1 MVSAAQYQEGEDVTR
16 SVYTIQRK
24 IEMMDKTTAVDAN
37 DPIVVLGFGSK
48 GYVAP
53 YYKDASDKQ
62 NVSITLPV

>member
-1 MVSAAQYQEGEDVTR
+1 
-16 SVYTIQRK
+16 
-24 IEMMDKTTAVDAN
+24 MMDKTTAVDAN

-62 NVSITLPV
+62 NIEYEKSIDDTQTKYKG